1 MMELNAELRRNLWLE
16 LTLHRLIA
24 MPLVLLMVFAMI
36 QFASEDGPEK
46 VAVAAAWIAGLL
58 LGVWGVRNAGD
69 SVLEEVRG
77 RTWDAQRL
85 SAIGPWS
92 MTWSKLLGSVS
103 FAWYGGLIAL
113 AVLLASAP
121 RDWPVSAALV
131 AAMIVAGSV
140 LAQAA
145 AGLAGL
151 ATARKGH
158 AKRGGVGVWLLIVLL
173 VFVGPG
179 VAGLAMSREA
189 GWEWWGDTYVRW
201 HFTLASATCFA
212 AWAVF
217 GLYRSMCT
225 ELKVRT
231 TPWAFASFLVFLVG
245 YFAGFWIAPGAGSRI
260 VLYALVLSAMAVA
273 GTMTYLQ
280 LFTEQTGII
289 VFRRVQVRL
298 ARGEWRRALEELP
311 CWPVAFAITA
321 AACVTAQL
329 VLPASIGD
337 NELRRLLA
345 APIPFFLLLTRDVGI
360 FLFFGFARQPRRVEA
375 AAVFYLAMLY
385 WVMPGLAAL
394 ADWKWLAELLLPFL
408 LPSAGAAIG
417 VALLH
422 ACVGAALLVW
432 RWRSYRI
439 GEEKA

>member
-1 MMELNAELRRNLWLE
+1 MELNPELRRNLWLE

-24 MPLVLLMVFAMI
+24 MPVVLLMVFAMI
-36 QFASEDGPEK
+36 QFAGEDGAEK

-69 SVLEEVRG
+69 CVLEEVRA

-113 AVLLASAP
+113 AVLLACAP
-121 RDWPVSAALV
+121 RDWPVSAAMV

-145 AGLAGL
+145 ASLAGL
-151 ATARKGH
+151 AAARKGH
-158 AKRGGVGVWLLIVLL
+158 ARRGGAGLWLLVVLL

-179 VAGLAMSREA
+179 VLGMAFSRDT
-189 GWEWWGDTYVRW
+189 GWQWWGHTYERW
-201 HFTLASATCFA
+201 VFMLASATCFA

-225 ELKVRT
+225 ELQVRT
-231 TPWAFASFLVFLVG
+231 RPWAFALFLLFLAG
-245 YFAGFWIAPGAGSRI
+245 YLAGFWIAPGAGNRI
-260 VLYALVLSAMAVA
+260 VLYALILSAMAVSGA
-273 GTMTYLQ
+273 MTYLQ
-280 LFTEQTGII
+280 LFTEETGVI
-289 VFRRVQVRL
+289 VFRRVQVRVV
-298 ARGEWRRALEELP
+298 RREWRRALEELP
-311 CWPVAFAITA
+311 CWPIAFAMAA

-337 NELRRLLA
+337 NEMRRLFA
-345 APIPFFLLLTRDVGI
+345 APVPLFLLLLRDVGI
-360 FLFFGFARQPRRVEA
+360 FLFFAFARQSRRVEA
-375 AAVFYLAMLY
+375 AMVFYLVMLY
-385 WVMPGLAAL
+385 WVVPGLATL
-394 ADWKWLAELLLPFL
+394 AGWEGLAQFL
-408 LPSAGAAIG
+408 LPVLFESAGAAIG
-417 VALLH
+417 VAALH
-422 ACVGAALLVW
+422 AGAGIALLAW
-432 RWRSYRI
+432 RWRGYRI
-439 GEEKA
+439 GGGQA

>member
-1 MMELNAELRRNLWLE
+1 MELNPELRRNLWLE

-24 MPLVLLMVFAMI
+24 MPVVLLMVFAMI
-36 QFASEDGPEK
+36 HVAGEEGAEK

-58 LGVWGVRNAGD
+58 LGAWGVRNAGD
-69 SVLEEVRG
+69 CVLEEVRA

-113 AVLLASAP
+113 AVLLACAP
-121 RDWPVSAALV
+121 RDWPVSAAMV

-145 AGLAGL
+145 ACLAGL

-158 AKRGGVGVWLLIVLL
+158 AKRGGIGVWLLIVLL

-179 VAGLAMSREA
+179 VAGMAFSREA
-189 GWEWWGDTYVRW
+189 GWQWWGSTYERW
-201 HFTLASATCFA
+201 NFMLGSATCFA

-225 ELKVRT
+225 ELQVRT
-231 TPWAFASFLVFLVG
+231 RPWAFALFLLFLAG
-245 YFAGFWIAPGAGSRI
+245 YLAGFWIAPGAGYRI
-260 VLYALVLSAMAVA
+260 VLYALVFSAMAVSGA
-273 GTMTYLQ
+273 MTYLQ
-280 LFTEQTGII
+280 LFTEETGVI
-289 VFRRVQVRL
+289 VFRRVQVRI

-311 CWPVAFAITA
+311 CWPIAFAMAA

-329 VLPASIGD
+329 VLPESIGD
-337 NELRRLLA
+337 NEMRRLFA
-345 APIPFFLLLTRDVGI
+345 APLPLFLLLVRDVGI
-360 FLFFGFARQPRRVEA
+360 FLFFAFARQRRRVEA
-375 AAVFYLAMLY
+375 AMVFYLAMLY
-385 WVMPGLAAL
+385 WVIPGLATL
-394 ADWKWLAELLLPFL
+394 ADLKWLAQLLLPILFE
-408 LPSAGAAIG
+408 SAGAAIG
-417 VALLH
+417 VAALH
-422 ACVGAALLVW
+422 AGVGVALLAW

-439 GEEKA
+439 GEGKA

>member
-1 MMELNAELRRNLWLE
+1 MELNPELRRNLWLE

-24 MPLVLLMVFAMI
+24 MPVVLLMVFAMI
-36 QFASEDGPEK
+36 HVASEDGAAK
-46 VAVAAAWIAGLL
+46 VGYAAAWIAGLL

-69 SVLEEVRG
+69 CVLEEVRA

-113 AVLLASAP
+113 AVLLACAP
-121 RDWPVSAALV
+121 RDWPVSAAMV

-151 ATARKGH
+151 ATARKGQ
-158 AKRGGVGVWLLIVLL
+158 AKRGGAGVWLLIVLL
-173 VFVGPG
+173 VLVGPG
-179 VAGLAMSREA
+179 VAGLAFSREA
-189 GWEWWGDTYVRW
+189 GWQWWGDDYARW
-201 HFTLASATCFA
+201 NFALASATCFA

-225 ELKVRT
+225 ELQVRT
-231 TPWAFASFLVFLVG
+231 TPWAFALFLLFLIG
-245 YFAGFWIAPGAGSRI
+245 YSAGFWIAPGAGSRI
-260 VLYALVLSAMAVA
+260 VLYALVLSAMAVS

-289 VFRRVQVRL
+289 VFRRVKVRI

-311 CWPVAFAITA
+311 CWPVAFAMAA

-329 VLPASIGD
+329 VLPVSIGD
-337 NELRRLLA
+337 NELRRLFA
-345 APIPFFLLLTRDVGI
+345 APVPFFLLLARDVGI
-360 FLFFGFARQPRRVEA
+360 FLFFAFARQPRRVEA
-375 AAVFYLAMLY
+375 AVVFYLAMLY

-394 ADWKWLAELLLPFL
+394 ADWKWLAEFLLPFL

-417 VALLH
+417 VAALH
-422 ACVGAALLVW
+422 AGVGAALLAW

-439 GEEKA
+439 GEQKA